1 MNAVTHLEKVIVGE
15 VSAVTHLEKVIA
27 GETSAVTYT
36 EKVITGEAPPIT
48 HLQKVIA
55 GEANPVTHLEYVWTG
70 GTPSPTEHEYTG
82 AVPYTFTANGSPLIS
97 WRISGNTVQSATPT
111 PDNPIM
117 PEGTGERTAQLID
130 YPYLTADGLLSGV
143 TWVTTI
149 HSIKASGV
157 TNGGTNFYI
166 FRNKLIKA
174 GTYRITIN
182 GTHKGM
188 ALLLRDTT
196 TSTMIANLNLT
207 TDTSTFTLE
216 SDMLTCSLYFNQSSG
231 NTSVDIDCTIMLN
244 TGSTALPY
252 EPYGYKL
259 DISSGNTT
267 TPIYLGEVET
277 TRRVKKLVLTGQETT
292 WRKSGAYQGSFYLA
306 GVSPVPISPTEQAYC
321 SHAEFASIS
330 TYARNKFCFN
340 GSPINLNLWIG
351 EPSWTI
357 DDFKAYLAAQYAA
370 GTPVTIWYVLATE
383 ETGIVN
389 EPLMKIGTYA
399 DEVANVAT
407 IPTNNGS
414 TTIDVDTTVKPSEIY
429 IKYKGV

>member
-244 TGSTALPY
+244 TGSTALTSAAIAHIIANRIGD
-252 EPYGYKL
+252 EATCK
-259 DISSGNTT
+259 SS
-267 TPIYLGEVET
+267 
-277 TRRVKKLVLTGQETT
+277 
-292 WRKSGAYQGSFYLA
+292 
-306 GVSPVPISPTEQAYC
+306 
-321 SHAEFASIS
+321 
-330 TYARNKFCFN
+330 
-340 GSPINLNLWIG
+340 
-351 EPSWTI
+351 
-357 DDFKAYLAAQYAA
+357 
-370 GTPVTIWYVLATE
+370 
-383 ETGIVN
+383 
-389 EPLMKIGTYA
+389 PL
-399 DEVANVAT
+399 
-407 IPTNNGS
+407 
-414 TTIDVDTTVKPSEIY
+414 
-429 IKYKGV
+429 